1 MDSVV
6 KKQHYIWRKYL
17 RPWTDNQES
26 TEGSLYVWRKQT
38 RGTQASTEYRKVT
51 TIGFEN
57 YYYDMTN
64 FSDKDKTTLQAFL
77 AYMQKDFP
85 IRLEI
90 RPEVFEKAVSQKD
103 FMEKEVMC
111 LHEDIENEGKFLKH
125 LINKDYSFYEDSS
138 IQKFMFQLKKEI
150 WRRIFY
156 QCKSIP
162 DNELIRRGTETL
174 KNFDGENPKFD
185 FNKFFYMQYFRTPKR
200 RQELKNSFEEF
211 KRVKNHKDLDTRFFI
226 NMLSLYV
233 SARVSLTVTQ
243 RFHTAIWLFDNQTE
257 TPFITGD
264 SPIMNLFKVEEDSKT
279 SIMYYPVSPKV
290 AIMLATTSTEIRN
303 TTCVLDNSQEELVKE
318 LNQRLA
324 LYCLNE
330 IYSDNKP
337 YLESLRQVLSG
348 V

>member
-17 RPWTDNQES
+17 RPWTDDQES
-26 TEGSLYVWRKQT
+26 TEGSLHVWRKQT
-38 RGTQASTEYRKVT
+38 RGTQASIEYRKVT

-57 YYYDMTN
+57 YYYSMTK
-64 FSDKDKTTLQAFL
+64 FSEKDQATLQIFL

-90 RPEVFEKAVSQKD
+90 RPEVFEKAASQKD

-111 LHEDIENEGKFLKH
+111 PHEDIENERKFLEH
-125 LINKDYSFYEDSS
+125 LMNKDYSFYEDAP
-138 IQKFMFQLKKEI
+138 IVKLLFQLKKEI
-150 WRRIFY
+150 LRRILY
-156 QCKSIP
+156 QWESIP
-162 DNELIRRGTETL
+162 DNEFIRRFTEIL
-174 KNFDGENPKFD
+174 RNFDGEDPKFD
-185 FNKFFYMQYFRTPKR
+185 FNQFFYMQYFRSPKC
-200 RQELKNSFEEF
+200 RQRLIASFEDF
-211 KRVKNHKDLDTRFFI
+211 KKVKNHQDLDTNFFI
-226 NMLSLYV
+226 NMLSLYI
-233 SARVSLTVTQ
+233 SAKISFTTTQ
-243 RFHTAIWLFDNQTE
+243 EFHTAILLFDNQTKI
-257 TPFITGD
+257 PFITGD
-264 SPIMNLFKVEEDSKT
+264 SPIMNLYEGKEDKT
-279 SIMYYPVSPKV
+279 SFMYYPVSPKV
-290 AIMLATTSTEIRN
+290 AIMLATTPTEIRN

-337 YLESLRQVLSG
+337 YLESLRQVLSS